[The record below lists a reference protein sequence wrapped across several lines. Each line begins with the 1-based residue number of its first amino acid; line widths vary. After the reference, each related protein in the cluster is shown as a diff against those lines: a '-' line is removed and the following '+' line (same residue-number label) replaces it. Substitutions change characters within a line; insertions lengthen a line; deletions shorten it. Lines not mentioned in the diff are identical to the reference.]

1 MRSKKKKIFIN
12 VGNIKKMDIKLF
24 FHFLKKDENIGI
36 YGKKDKKLIKLYFKE
51 IVKCDIFAYISLLN
65 T

>member
-1 MRSKKKKIFIN
+1 MRSKKKKIFI
-12 VGNIKKMDIKLF
+12 
-24 FHFLKKDENIGI
+24 I